1 MDVKQA
7 LVALFGE
14 SPLNWAKWA
23 VVFAVL
29 VLGYAAAVPLS
40 KKVAW
45 RLGWA
50 RKRDIAKSTRTASR
64 PTTTGTPH
72 TAIPWAAG
80 SGSITPISKSPQPRR

>member
-29 VLGYAAAVPLS
+29 VLGYVAAVPLS
-40 KKVAW
+40 KKVDW
-45 RLGWA
+45 RRAG
-50 RKRDIAKSTRTASR
+50 RASATL
-64 PTTTGTPH
+64 PK
-72 TAIPWAAG
+72 AAA
-80 SGSITPISKSPQPRR
+80 TVCPPRW

>member
-29 VLGYAAAVPLS
+29 VDAL
-40 KKVAW
+40 
-45 RLGWA
+45 
-50 RKRDIAKSTRTASR
+50 AKAHASDLED
-64 PTTTGTPH
+64 
-72 TAIPWAAG
+72 G
-80 SGSITPISKSPQPRR
+80 SGSTTPISKSPQPRR

>member
-1 MDVKQA
+1 MDLKQA

-29 VLGYAAAVPLS
+29 VLGYVAAVPLS
-40 KKVAW
+40 KKVAC

-50 RKRDIAKSTRTASR
+50 RKRDIAKSRGHSVPDTLVE
-64 PTTTGTPH
+64 
-72 TAIPWAAG
+72 
-80 SGSITPISKSPQPRR
+80 